1 MVNRIAAIQAGSFPS
16 QWRHVGTAHN
26 PADIVSR
33 GISPSRLAS
42 CTNWLRGSD
51 FLWKDEDAWPVAPI
65 GLISTSPVDQELLKV
80 HQVNCTNT
88 FDMAS
93 DKVTLNR
100 LLAHYFSWS
109 RLRRAVAY
117 LLRLKQFLLGKS
129 KNGITKNMFP
139 SRYLSVEEFRAST
152 LVIVKLVKLEYFHEK
167 LNSLKTKDRFFVS
180 GTEEVHKDKDG
191 FVHSVRLRTSSHSLV
206 RDIRKLCLFEKH
218 VLI

>member
-1 MVNRIAAIQAGSFPS
+1 MANRIAAIQAGSSPS

-100 LLAHYFSWS
+100 LLTHYFSWS

-117 LLRLKQFLLGKS
+117 LLRLKQFLLSKN